1 MFVSVRFVLLFIKLN
16 SNHCKMFKINSN
28 YYVFIMLL
36 FYDGLYIIIEICKLV
51 YRLYYLIFAQL
62 LIPIPNG
69 INAFSKF

>member
-1 MFVSVRFVLLFIKLN
+1 MFVSVCFVLLFIKLN
-16 SNHCKMFKINSN
+16 SNHYKKMFKIKSN

-36 FYDGLYIIIEICKLV
+36 LYDGLYIIEIRKLV
-51 YRLYYLIFAQL
+51 YRLNHFIFAQL